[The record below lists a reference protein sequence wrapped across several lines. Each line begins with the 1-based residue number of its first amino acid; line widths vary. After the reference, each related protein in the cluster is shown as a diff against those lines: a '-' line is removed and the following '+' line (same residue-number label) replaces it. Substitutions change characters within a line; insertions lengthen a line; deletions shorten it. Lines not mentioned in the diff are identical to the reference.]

1 METNGA
7 IEKPKGAHQ
16 VTYLVNWGQKGPY
29 GFNGGHSETLITYRG
44 TIGVLKSAIWDDN
57 RQPFRNH
64 REP

>member
-29 GFNGGHSETLITYRG
+29 GFNGGHSEIL
-44 TIGVLKSAIWDDN
+44 VLGDHWGPKEC
-57 RQPFRNH
+57 H
-64 REP
+64 MG